1 MSKMTRRLTSLSLVC
16 LAVSGCMSTFV
27 EENVAERIEPDK
39 TPLITAL
46 EVKPIHVEKTR
57 LEPEALEVIRDG
69 YAQLVDKIDD
79 GNLNR
84 QLDLRLADVEM
95 LLAEEQQV
103 AGNTSLEDDEQT
115 YQRAI
120 NAYKKVLTAYPG
132 DVSEAEVL
140 YQLSRAYD
148 LQGKG
153 RESAIILRELLNVQP
168 DSLHANEAWFRQGE
182 GYFSAGEYQQAADAY
197 EKVLQSEQYDTFF
210 AMAAYMQGWA
220 FYKLEAQEKALAS
233 FDKMLTAS
241 FSALPDAQNDFAYS
255 LPTIDALSKGQ
266 QRLVQ
271 DSLRVMG
278 LLFSY
283 RGNGE
288 AIIDFYRFYG
298 DKPHSYLVYN
308 ELAQQHLD
316 NDRYLDAAEAYLAFA
331 QTHPSHAEAVPFY
344 VKHIDAFIL
353 GDFPSEVLSAKAGF
367 VRTFGLSQGIY
378 TDLSLESREKANPYL
393 HTYLQELAQ
402 SQHSFAQQL
411 NSPERRA
418 SLPDSLQQLD
428 EDSLKA
434 EALTAYANAAAYYHE
449 FIDTF
454 PDDPLRPQ
462 MQFNLAESYYE
473 AQQYAAAI
481 EHYER
486 FAYHY
491 SEHERASDGAYTA
504 LLAYDQLLSTLE
516 GDAQTSW
523 LAAQRK
529 SRDNFVVTFVEDE
542 RVVPVVQTLMQSTF
556 DAQLFDD
563 ALFYSA
569 WLLTPPTEV
578 SVVIAPAVQRSAKL
592 VEAHSY
598 FGLAQYPDAEASY
611 AQLLSTMSAEDEEFE
626 ALNRNYAVSMYQQA
640 QAASE
645 RNDLASAIEHLQRI
659 IAKTP
664 DLDVRINA
672 QYDAASYLMTLQRFD
687 EAQAMLLD
695 FERRFPQHEL
705 TATIET
711 KLLFIYEQTQQWQ
724 PAGDIIYA
732 QWEADKEAAD
742 AGELLFIAAEYFE
755 KAGNRAASL
764 PAYRTYAHTYPE
776 PFERVTEA
784 RFIMSEFYVESGE
797 DSKRR
802 FWLNKL
808 IKGHDTAGKAATV
821 RSQTLAAMSAMVF
834 ADDTRQAFVK
844 IKLTQPLKNSLN
856 KKRKALTAAVNAH
869 NKVLGY
875 GVREYATVANHQL
888 GTLYRTLASD
898 LMASDRPSGLNEL
911 ELEQYDIL
919 LEEQAYPFEEQ
930 AISVF
935 ETNAKRSWNGVY
947 DKWVQASFAQLESL
961 LPSRYRKPEH
971 VEVLTVENY

>member
-1 MSKMTRRLTSLSLVC
+1 MNKCPSQLTAIAALCVAL
-16 LAVSGCMSTFV
+16 SGCGITFV
-27 EENVAERIEPDK
+27 EEKVAKRIEPAS

-46 EVKPIHVEKTR
+46 NVKPIEVKRTQ
-57 LEPEALEVIRDG
+57 LQPEALEVIRDG
-69 YAQLVDKIDD
+69 YAELADKIEDD
-79 GNLNR
+79 ELTR
-84 QLDLRLADVEM
+84 QLNLRLADVEM

-103 AGNTSLEDDEQT
+103 EGTGADTDEEA

-120 NAYKKVLTAYPG
+120 NAYKKVLTNYPG

-153 RESAIILRELLNVQP
+153 RESAIILSELLKVQP

-182 GYFSAGEYQQAADAY
+182 GFFSGGDYKKAADAY
-197 EKVLQSEQYDTFF
+197 AKVLASEQYDTFYT
-210 AMAAYMQGWA
+210 MSAYMQGWS
-220 FYKLEAQEKALAS
+220 FYKLEAQEDALIA

-241 FSALPDAQNDFAYS
+241 FARLPDAQTGFTYQ
-255 LPTIDALSKGQ
+255 LPSVEQLSKGQ

-288 AIIDFYRFYG
+288 AIIDFYQYYG

-331 QTHPSHAEAVPFY
+331 QTHATHSEAVPFY

-367 VRTFGLSQGIY
+367 IATFGLSQGIY
-378 TDLSLESREKANPYL
+378 RDLSLESREKANPYL

-411 NSPERRA
+411 NSPQRRQ
-418 SLPDSLQQLD
+418 SLPEALQLLDDS
-428 EDSLKA
+428 SLKA
-434 EALTAYANAAAYYHE
+434 ESMKAYSEAAAYYHE

-454 PDDPLRPQ
+454 PDDALRPQ

-473 AQQYAAAI
+473 AEQYAKAI
-481 EHYER
+481 EQYED
-486 FAYHY
+486 FAYRY
-491 SEHERASDGAYTA
+491 VDHEKASDGAYTA
-504 LLAYDQLLSTLE
+504 LLAYDALLPTLADE
-516 GDAQTSW
+516 SLDMW
-523 LAAQRK
+523 LSAQRK
-529 SRDNFVVTFVEDE
+529 SRDNFVVTFVSDE

-556 DAQLFDD
+556 DSALFDD

-569 WLLTPPTEV
+569 WLLTPPAGVTGPI
-578 SVVIAPAVQRSAKL
+578 SPSLKRSAKL
-592 VEAHSY
+592 VEAHSH
-598 FGLAQYPDAEASY
+598 FGLQQYAQAEASY
-611 AQLLSTMSAEDEEFE
+611 AELLVGMSPEQDDFAE
-626 ALNRNYAVSMYQQA
+626 LNRNYAVSMYQQA
-640 QAASE
+640 QAAVE
-645 RNDLASAIEHLQRI
+645 QEDFDAAIEHLKRI

-664 DLDVRINA
+664 NVDVRINA
-672 QYDAASYLMTLQRFD
+672 QYDAASYLLAAQRFD
-687 EAQAMLLD
+687 EAQEMLLD
-695 FERRFPQHEL
+695 FERRFPTNEL
-705 TATIET
+705 TATIED
-711 KLLFIYEQTQQWQ
+711 KLLYIYEETEQWQ
-724 PAGDIIYA
+724 N
-732 QWEADKEAAD
+732 AAD
-742 AGELLFIAAEYFE
+742 ILYARWQVDQTSPDAPELLFVSAEYFE
-755 KAGNRAASL
+755 KAGNREASL

-776 PFERVTEA
+776 PFSRVTEA

-808 IKGHDTAGKAATV
+808 IQGHDNAGSDTTV
-821 RSQTLAAMSAMVF
+821 RSQTLAAMAAMVF
-834 ADDTRQAFVK
+834 ADDARLAFAD
-844 IKLTQPLKNSLN
+844 IKLTQPLKSSLG
-856 KKRKALTAAVNAH
+856 KKRKALTNAVSAH

-898 LMASDRPSGLNEL
+898 LMASDRPSGLNDL

-930 AISVF
+930 AIGVF
-935 ETNAKRSWNGVY
+935 ETNAKRSWKGTY
-947 DKWVQASFAQLESL
+947 DEWVQASFTQLEEL
-961 LPSRYRKPEH
+961 LPSRYRKPEQ
-971 VEVLTVENY
+971 VEALTVENY